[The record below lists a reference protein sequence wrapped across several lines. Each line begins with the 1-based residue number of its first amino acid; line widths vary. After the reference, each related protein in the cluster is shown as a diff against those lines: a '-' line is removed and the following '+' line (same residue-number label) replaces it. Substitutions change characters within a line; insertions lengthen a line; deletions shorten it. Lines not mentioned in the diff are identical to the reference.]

1 MRLLRGRFKG
11 KGAVGGMSPFPVAD
25 SPETTP
31 PGLGSKTSSQLEQK
45 FLYEIGEER
54 EIMEKK
60 LNEVVVIDGVRTAF
74 GKAGEKGIF
83 WKTRAD
89 DLAVALLRAL
99 IERNPELRPDMIEDS
114 IWGVTNQV
122 KEQGGTLGRSVPML
136 ADLGWEVPGCSIDR
150 MCASGLT
157 AIGFGVGY
165 LATGMA
171 DCLLTGGVEHMGH
184 VPMGFMRDPHPRAE
198 EVMGGPSAFNMGM
211 TAENIHDRF
220 PEFTREKAD
229 QYALSSQQKA
239 NRAIQAGKM
248 KQMIVPI
255 EVERTDGSRVV
266 VDKDQQP
273 RPETSMES
281 LAGLKA
287 VFKENGRV
295 TAGNASGLND
305 GAGIVLLMSE
315 KQAEALGLEPK
326 MRWVA
331 SAVAA
336 VDPTIMGTAPVPA
349 TLKAL
354 DKAGLTMGD
363 LDIIEINEAFAVQAL
378 YCLDRLGLAEDD
390 PRVNTWGGSLA
401 YGHPLAASGPRLVT
415 FLMNLFKEK
424 PGARYGLTTMC
435 VGRGQGYSIIW
446 ENMQR

>member
-1 MRLLRGRFKG
+1 
-11 KGAVGGMSPFPVAD
+11 
-25 SPETTP
+25 
-31 PGLGSKTSSQLEQK
+31 
-45 FLYEIGEER
+45 
-54 EIMEKK
+54 
-60 LNEVVVIDGVRTAF
+60 
-74 GKAGEKGIF
+74 
-83 WKTRAD
+83 
-89 DLAVALLRAL
+89 
-99 IERNPELRPDMIEDS
+99 
-114 IWGVTNQV
+114 
-122 KEQGGTLGRSVPML
+122 
-136 ADLGWEVPGCSIDR
+136 

-165 LATGMA
+165 IATGMA
-171 DCLLTGGVEHMGH
+171 DCLVAGGVEHMGH
-184 VPMGFMRDPHPRAE
+184 VPMGFMRDPHPRLQ

-229 QYALSSQQKA
+229 RYTVSSQQKA
-239 NRAIQAGKM
+239 GSAVKGGKM

-255 EVERTDGSRVV
+255 EVELTDGTTVV
-266 VDKDQQP
+266 AEKDQQP

-287 VFKENGRV
+287 VFRENGRV

-305 GAGIVLLMSE
+305 GAGVVLLMSE
-315 KQAEALGLEPK
+315 EKAGALGLKPK

-354 DKAGLTMGD
+354 AKAGLTMSD
-363 LDIIEINEAFAVQAL
+363 LDIVEINEAFAVQTL
-378 YCLDRLGLAEDD
+378 YCLDRLGLGEED
-390 PRVNTWGGSLA
+390 PRVNIWGGSLA

-415 FLMNLFKEK
+415 FLMNLFKENVN
-424 PGARYGLTTMC
+424 ARYGLTTMC
-435 VGRGQGYSIIW
+435 VGRGQGYSVIW
-446 ENMQR
+446 ENMQQ